1 MEAPGSAIERE
12 AGMSRVLV
20 AGATGYLGRFVAR
33 EFKQRGYW
41 VRALARHPDKLKA
54 SGPFLE
60 PAIYDL
66 MDDVFV
72 GEVTKP
78 ETLHDACEDMEVVF
92 SSIGITRQSDGLSYM
107 DVDYQGNK
115 NLLDLALK
123 ASVPKFIFVHGFNA
137 EALAFLENIRAKQK
151 FVQDLRKSGMPHAVI
166 CPNGFF
172 NDMSEFLKMAMRGTV
187 YLIGDG
193 SRKINPIHGADL
205 AKVCV
210 DAAIGNAEEL
220 YVGGP
225 VVYTYQEIA
234 ETAFSVLGKKPKIR
248 HVPVWMARS
257 VALALRPFSN
267 RLYGI
272 AAALTIMT
280 QTDCEAPKAGTHTLK
295 DYYKEMAVSQETK
308 S

>member
-1 MEAPGSAIERE
+1 MEGKT
-12 AGMSRVLV
+12 GMSKVLI

-54 SGPFLE
+54 SGPSLQ

-66 MDDVFV
+66 VDDVFV

-78 ETLHDACEDMEVVF
+78 ETLRGACEGVEVVF
-92 SSIGITRQSDGLSYM
+92 SSIGITRQRGGLSYM

-123 ASVPKFIFVHGFNA
+123 ASVRKFVFVHVLNA
-137 EALAFLENIRAKQK
+137 QALAFLENIRAKQK
-151 FVQDLRKSGMPHAVI
+151 FVENLRKSGMAHVI
-166 CPNGFF
+166 VCPNGFF
-172 NDMSEFLKMAMRGTV
+172 SDMSEFLKMAVRGTV

-210 DAAIGNAEEL
+210 DAVNGKTEEIS
-220 YVGGP
+220 VGGP

-234 ETAFSVLGKKPKIR
+234 ETAFSVLGKTPKIR

-257 VALALRPFSN
+257 VASTLRPFSK

-272 AAALTIMT
+272 ATALTTMT
-280 QTDCEAPKAGTHTLK
+280 QTDCEAPKAGTRTLK
-295 DYYKEMAVSQETK
+295 DYYQELATSSGRK
-308 S
+308 P

>member
-1 MEAPGSAIERE
+1 
-12 AGMSRVLV
+12 MSRVLV
-20 AGATGYLGRFVAR
+20 AGTTGYLGRFVAR
-33 EFKQRGYW
+33 EFKERGYW
-41 VRALARHPDKLKA
+41 VRALARHPEKLKA

-60 PAIYDL
+60 PAVYDVV
-66 MDDVFV
+66 DDVFV

-78 ETLHDACEDMEVVF
+78 ETLRGACEDVEVVF
-92 SSIGITRQSDGLSYM
+92 SSIGITRQRDGVSYM

-123 ASVPKFIFVHGFNA
+123 ASVRKFIFVHGLNA
-137 EALAFLENIRAKQK
+137 QALDFLENMRAKQK
-151 FVQDLRKSGMPHAVI
+151 FVEDLRKSGMVHTVI

-172 NDMSEFLKMAMRGTV
+172 SDMSEFLGMATRGTV

-210 DAAIGNAEEL
+210 DAVTDNAEEIP
-220 YVGGP
+220 VGGP
-225 VVYTYQEIA
+225 VTYTYQEIA
-234 ETAFSVLGKKPKIR
+234 ETAFSVLGKTPKIR

-257 VALALRPFSN
+257 VAAALRPFSK

-272 AAALTIMT
+272 AAALTVIT
-280 QTDCEAPKAGTHTLK
+280 QTDCEAPKAGAYTLK
-295 DYYKEMAVSQETK
+295 DYYEEMAVSRGREA
-308 S
+308 